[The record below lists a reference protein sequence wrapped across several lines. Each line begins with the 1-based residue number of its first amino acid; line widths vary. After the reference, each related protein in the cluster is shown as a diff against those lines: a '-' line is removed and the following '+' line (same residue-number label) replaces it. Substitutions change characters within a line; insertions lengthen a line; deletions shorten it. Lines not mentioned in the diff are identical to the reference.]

1 MKIKRVTAMYLSC
14 TGTTKK
20 VVEYVAENAAD
31 KLGIEY
37 AVFDF
42 SLPQARE
49 EVCTYG
55 ESDLV
60 ICGTPV
66 YAGRV
71 PNLFLPYLKEK
82 VKGGGALAV
91 PIVLFGNR
99 NFDDALA
106 ELRDLLTAGG
116 FRAVAAGAF
125 VGEHS
130 FSAVL
135 GAGRPDAEDFKK
147 ADELAGLIAERVNA
161 LAEGGACFNNP
172 DFCMLE
178 SGRIC
183 PAVAENN
190 NYILPVPGASPQT
203 VYYTPRDRHGN
214 AIDIR
219 KVKPKTNDKCIAGE
233 GCRICA
239 ENCPLG
245 AIDFDDPSKITGT
258 CMKCGACVKKCPQ
271 GAKYYDDEGY
281 LYHKTELEEMY
292 ARRAESTVY

>member
-20 VVEYVAENAAD
+20 VVEYVAQNAAD
-31 KLGIEY
+31 KLGAEY

-49 EVCTYG
+49 EACTYG

-82 VKGGGALAV
+82 VRGSGALAV

-106 ELRDLLTAGG
+106 ELRDILTVGG
-116 FRAVAAGAF
+116 FRALAAGAF
-125 VGEHS
+125 VGEHA

-135 GAGRPDAEDFKK
+135 GAGRPDKEDFAK
-147 ADELAGLIAERVNA
+147 ADELVSLIEGRVRALEATDPNQSTVAQTQVMTAHNQSAAEV
-161 LAEGGACFNNP
+161 EIP
-172 DFCMLE
+172 
-178 SGRIC
+178 
-183 PAVAENN
+183 V
-190 NYILPVPGASPQT
+190 PVPGASPQT

-219 KVKPKTNDKCIAGE
+219 KVKPKTNGNCIAAS

-239 ENCPLG
+239 ENCPMG
-245 AIDFDDPSKITGT
+245 AIDFDDPSKITGI
-258 CMKCGACVKKCPQ
+258 CMKCGACVKRCPQ

>member
-20 VVEYVAENAAD
+20 VVEYVAKNAAD
-31 KLGIEY
+31 KLGAEY

-42 SLPQARE
+42 SLPHARE
-49 EVCTYG
+49 DVCTYG
-55 ESDLV
+55 ETDLV

-91 PIVLFGNR
+91 PVVLFGNR
-99 NFDDALA
+99 NFDDALS
-106 ELRDLLTAGG
+106 ELRDLMTADG
-116 FRAVAAGAF
+116 FCAIAAGAF
-125 VGEHS
+125 IGEHS
-130 FSAVL
+130 FSTVL
-135 GAGRPDAEDFKK
+135 GAGRPDADDLKK
-147 ADELAGLIAERVNA
+147 ADELVLLTVSRVRALEGEEQNRSGELHNKNDAGVEIPV
-161 LAEGGACFNNP
+161 
-172 DFCMLE
+172 
-178 SGRIC
+178 S
-183 PAVAENN
+183 
-190 NYILPVPGASPQT
+190 VPGESPQT
-203 VYYTPRDRHGN
+203 VYYTPRDRHGK

-219 KVKPKTNDKCIAGE
+219 KVKPKTNDKCVAGE

-239 ENCPLG
+239 EVCPLG
-245 AIDFDDPSKITGT
+245 AIDFDDPSKITGI
-258 CMKCGACVKKCPQ
+258 CMKCGACVKKCPK